1 MPVICLAIPGLAVLA
16 RQTRSSM
23 LEIIHQDYIRTA
35 FAKGLR
41 EKAVILKHAMKN
53 ALIPVVTLIGI
64 QLRFLIGGS
73 VIVENVFGIP
83 GIGRLLVRASFDKD
97 FLIVQGG
104 VLVIGA
110 LVCLVNLLV
119 DISYGWIDPR
129 IKYE

>member
-1 MPVICLAIPGLAVLA
+1 
-16 RQTRSSM
+16 M
-23 LEIIHQDYIRTA
+23 LEIIQQDYIRTA
-35 FAKGLR
+35 WAKGLE
-41 EKAVILKHAMKN
+41 EKAVILKHALKN

-64 QLRFLIGGS
+64 QIRFLIGGS
-73 VIVENVFGIP
+73 VIVETVFGIP
-83 GIGRLLVRASFDKD
+83 GMGRLLVRAAFDKD
-97 FLIVQGG
+97 FLIVQAG